1 MIGCRLFALTKESQ
15 VRNGVK
21 QLFRSLRQTL
31 SGWLAQVLRSMKDSA
46 RSKGYTP
53 EARVELRDRTMQ
65 IAAACRT
72 TYMLE
77 GAMAEILSEPAAL
90 SAFIDSAL
98 VLQSVSPPNISDLS
112 EPLRYLL
119 ERDAVLSVEV
129 VDMLRSAIHNDNKSL
144 DEAIRRNTWQAFRR
158 DSQVCWKAVGHR
170 WMACRTSAEVGARV
184 RHVYFNIVDGTFL
197 VDGKAIS
204 CLPKDIQSHEYFQA
218 LFPDQVC
225 FPLY

>member
-1 MIGCRLFALTKESQ
+1 MIGCRLFALTNEPQ
-15 VRNGVK
+15 VKNGVK
-21 QLFRSLRQTL
+21 QFFRSLRQTL
-31 SGWLAQVLRSMKDSA
+31 SAWLSQVLRLMKDSA

-77 GAMAEILSEPAAL
+77 DATADILYEPAAL

-98 VLQSVSPPNISDLS
+98 VLQSVSPPNTSNLS

-119 ERDAVLSVEV
+119 ERDSVFSVEV
-129 VDMLRSAIHNDNKSL
+129 ADILRSAIHDDNESL

-170 WMACRTSAEVGARV
+170 WMTCRTSAEAGARA
-184 RHVYFNIVDGTFL
+184 RHVHFNVVDGTFL
-197 VDGKAIS
+197 VDGKVIS
-204 CLPKDIQSHEYFQA
+204 HLPKDVKSHDLFRA

-225 FPLY
+225 FPFY